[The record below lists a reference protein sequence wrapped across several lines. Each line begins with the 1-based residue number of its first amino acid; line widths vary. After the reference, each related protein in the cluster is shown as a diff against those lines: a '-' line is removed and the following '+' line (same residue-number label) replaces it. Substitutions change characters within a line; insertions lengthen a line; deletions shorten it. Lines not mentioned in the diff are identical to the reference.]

1 MSFLMS
7 SSYLLFGLPCG
18 PTDISCDLYTF
29 FLPFSLP
36 AFDVNGQTSLIVV
49 LLCDLLYSYV
59 LLIHLI
65 HRLFWFSMHHLFFCR
80 NKNLSLQLSFQMPG
94 GFQRTDNI
102 TVLPTA
108 GQKFPRCFKGLL
120 GVFFSRYLIILGF
133 CSTVYRGKSNDVL
146 RNLGWETLV
155 YSSEVCHPRCVWK
168 INSEVNSVRK
178 HNYNCTLDD
187 GIY

>member
-1 MSFLMS
+1 MYEFHLLRSWMQPIQFFIFNFFMSFLMS

-120 GVFFSRYLIILGF
+120 GGVFFALFNHSGF
-133 CSTVYRGKSNDVL
+133 LFHGLS
-146 RNLGWETLV
+146 
-155 YSSEVCHPRCVWK
+155 WK
-168 INSEVNSVRK
+168 V
-178 HNYNCTLDD
+178 
-187 GIY
+187 